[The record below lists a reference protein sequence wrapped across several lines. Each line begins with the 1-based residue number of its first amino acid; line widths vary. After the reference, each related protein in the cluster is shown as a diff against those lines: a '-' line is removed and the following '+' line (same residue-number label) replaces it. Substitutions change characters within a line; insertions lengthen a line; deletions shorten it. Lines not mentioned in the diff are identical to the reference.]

1 MRIER
6 KLQMRRGFGF
16 VIWVAFFLW
25 SFSTTP
31 VQASRG
37 YDPELLDAVIH
48 EYANKTPRQPRTGV
62 VYNISLP
69 ANFSGIEVSIVRLR
83 SSSFWV
89 RGSNLTSFNIPPKI
103 IPMPY
108 AKRLA
113 ILCENL
119 KNWSSNYYEVPGY
132 RLVSPVVG
140 FMMLD
145 ASNSS
150 GVGNQKLNLSIRGNP
165 ILVSFSPAESEL
177 RTSNQSMQCVEFRP
191 NGSVRF
197 SNMTSLNGCVARHQ
211 GHFALVLPAPAP
223 APAPARP
230 QNKREERFWK
240 WWVVG
245 FAGGFVVLV
254 SVSLIVLGTY
264 KVVKRQK
271 IKEMEKES
279 EKGVSFDTIWIG
291 TTKMPSAS
299 TIRTQPILEANEH
312 VP

>member
-1 MRIER
+1 MRTER
-6 KLQMRRGFGF
+6 ELQMRRGFGF

-25 SFSTTP
+25 SFSSTL

-48 EYANKTPRQPRTGV
+48 EYANKTLQQPRTGV

-89 RGSNLTSFNIPPKI
+89 RGSNLTSFNIPPRI
-103 IPMPY
+103 IPLPY

-113 ILCENL
+113 IVCENL
-119 KNWSSNYYEVPGY
+119 KNWSSNYYEVSGY

-140 FMMLD
+140 FRMFD

-150 GVGNQKLNLSIRGNP
+150 GVGNQMLNLSIKGNP
-165 ILVSFSPAESEL
+165 IVVSFSPVELEL
-177 RTSNQSMQCVEFRP
+177 RTSNQSVQCVEFRP
-191 NGSVRF
+191 N
-197 SNMTSLNGCVARHQ
+197 
-211 GHFALVLPAPAP
+211 ALKKKEAS
-223 APAPARP
+223 
-230 QNKREERFWK
+230 FWK

-245 FAGGFVVLV
+245 FVGGFFMLV
-254 SVSLIVLGTY
+254 SASLIVWGAY
-264 KVVKRQK
+264 KLVVRQR

-279 EKGVSFDTIWIG
+279 ENGVSFDTVWIR
-291 TTKMPSAS
+291 TSKMPSAAML
-299 TIRTQPILEANEH
+299 RTQPILEANEH

>member
-1 MRIER
+1 MRTER

-16 VIWVAFFLW
+16 VIWVAFLLW
-25 SFSTTP
+25 SFLSTL

-37 YDPELLDAVIH
+37 YDPEFLDAVIH
-48 EYANKTPRQPRTGV
+48 EYANKTLQQPRTGV

-69 ANFSGIEVSIVRLR
+69 ANFSGIEASIVRLR

-89 RGSNLTSFNIPPKI
+89 RGSNLTSFDIPPRI
-103 IPMPY
+103 VPMPY

-119 KNWSSNYYEVPGY
+119 KNLSSNYYEVPGY

-140 FMMLD
+140 FMVFA

-150 GVGNQKLNLSIRGNP
+150 GVGNQKLNLSIKGNP
-165 ILVSFSPAESEL
+165 ILVSFSPAELEL
-177 RTSNQSMQCVEFRP
+177 RTSNQSVQCVEFRP
-191 NGSVRF
+191 NGLVGF
-197 SNMTSLNGCVARHQ
+197 SNMTSLNGCVARRQ
-211 GHFALVLPAPAP
+211 GHFALVIRAPAP
-223 APAPARP
+223 APAPQQKKTEA
-230 QNKREERFWK
+230 RFWK

-245 FAGGFVVLV
+245 FVGGFIVLFCA
-254 SVSLIVLGTY
+254 SLIVLGTY
-264 KVVKRQK
+264 KVVVRQR

-279 EKGVSFDTIWIG
+279 EKGVSFDTIWIE
-291 TTKMPSAS
+291 TSKMPSAS
-299 TIRTQPILEANEH
+299 MIRTQPILEANEH